1 MREIIIIAAMSEN
14 RVIGK
19 DNAMPWSI
27 KGNLAH
33 FKEMTMGW
41 PCIMGR
47 KTWESLPK
55 RPLPGRFNIIISKT
69 MTVADSS
76 VPKDELCPQE
86 LSSVPRNELCPQE
99 LSSVPKN
106 ELCPQG
112 RALSPKTSSVPR
124 NELCPQGRALS
135 PETSSV
141 PNVKIF
147 PSLSSAIEYC
157 TGYEKIFICGGE
169 SIYRQ
174 ALPLADKIE
183 LTLIYGQYEGDTFFP
198 EIDAACWT
206 PSKTVNFDKFSI
218 ITYTRIDKLSKEQA

>member
-27 KGNLAH
+27 KGNLAR

-55 RPLPGRFNIIISKT
+55 KPLPGRLNIIISQT
-69 MTVADSS
+69 MT
-76 VPKDELCPQE
+76 ETCPQE
-86 LSSVPRNELCPQE
+86 QTSQDPQ
-99 LSSVPKN
+99 
-106 ELCPQG
+106 
-112 RALSPKTSSVPR
+112 
-124 NELCPQGRALS
+124 
-135 PETSSV
+135 
-141 PNVKIF
+141 NVKIF
-147 PSLSSAIEYC
+147 PSLLSAIEYC
-157 TGYEKIFICGGE
+157 ADYEKIFICGGE

-174 ALPLADKIE
+174 ALPLSDKIE
-183 LTLIYGQYEGDTFFP
+183 LTLIFGQYEGDTFFP

-206 PSKTVNFDKFSI
+206 PVKRLDFDKFSI
-218 ITYTRIDKLSKEQA
+218 ITYTKNSSIEKEQA